1 MSKTLVIRE
10 DQLDEIEGGNYA
22 YLDDTGSDV
31 PKNIANNE
39 VMVQPTRGAKVQP
52 TTDDVAKHAARNNYF
67 GFGWSNGNLGSYGR
81 GITNEIY
88 TKKEFV
94 EKVLNETNNALNNI
108 NMSVTDQNGQVHIG
122 DENAISTQETRAR
135 QRGDK
140 ETSKLLQQTLK
151 NYREPVKAQKEM
163 RKKLG
168 LPVNQTP
175 GVQKPKSPFTNKGHR
190 KNNISFFQNN

>member
-39 VMVQPTRGAKVQP
+39 TMIQPTRGAKVP
-52 TTDDVAKHAARNNYF
+52 PMTDDVANHAARNDYF

-122 DENAISTQETRAR
+122 DENSISTQETRAR

-140 ETSKLLQQTLK
+140 ETSKILQQTLK

-175 GVQKPKSPFTNKGHR
+175 GAQKPKSPFTNKGHR